1 LEYGFSGFAFG
12 PGMGKAVASV
22 LKVIARMRRL
32 TLATLALLAL
42 SACTTP
48 RPPSQVCRGF
58 GLTGDTAV
66 PAALTETGPIAA
78 EVERLLT
85 LRAPT
90 ARGPIVVN
98 YLVMSTGGQY
108 GAFGSGFL
116 RGWGENAADPR
127 PVFDIVTGA
136 SAGGVIAPFALAG
149 QGFDESLTLNAG
161 IGTAD
166 VLRQR
171 NPLEMLTATS
181 IMDISGFESRIRTA
195 ITPALVAQLA
205 QDHAQG
211 RSAFVG
217 TVNLDTSGFE
227 VVDLARIA
235 AEDPRAE
242 PCIEEAIL
250 ATSAIPGLFPPR
262 NINDHLYVDA
272 GLRDHVF
279 FAGVRQAIGRAKAR
293 GIQVQLNAFII
304 INGDLRAP
312 VTPVEHNLRA
322 LALRSM
328 SIVTDQG
335 LRKSV
340 LEVLRLGEET
350 QWNIRAITAR
360 EVDLSSCGGVTTAVE
375 SKEEALFDACTT
387 QALFNA
393 GRAYGQSAHI
403 PWLTA
408 GELRAMAN
416 AP

>member
-1 LEYGFSGFAFG
+1 MKRL
-12 PGMGKAVASV
+12 V
-22 LKVIARMRRL
+22 LAG
-32 TLATLALLAL
+32 LALLTL
-42 SACTTP
+42 HACTTP
-48 RPPSQVCRGF
+48 RPPSQMCRGF
-58 GLTGDTAV
+58 GLSGDTSLPAGDTA
-66 PAALTETGPIAA
+66 TGPIAA
-78 EVERLLT
+78 EVERLLN

-90 ARGPIVVN
+90 ARGPIVVD

-116 RGWGENAADPR
+116 SGWGENTSQPR
-127 PVFDIVTGA
+127 PEFDIVTGA

-149 QGFDESLTLNAG
+149 TGFDASLTLNAG
-161 IGTAD
+161 IGTED
-166 VLRQR
+166 VLRR
-171 NPLEMLTATS
+171 RSPFEMLTATS
-181 IMDISGFESRIRTA
+181 IMDISGFEGRIRQA
-195 ITPALVAQLA
+195 IVPGLVAALA
-205 QDHAQG
+205 QGHLQG

-217 TVNLDTSGFE
+217 TVNLDTSAFE

-262 NINDHLYVDA
+262 HINDNLYVDA

-293 GIQVQLNAFII
+293 GLTVQLNAYII

-322 LALRSM
+322 LTLRSM

-360 EVDLSSCGGVTTAVE
+360 EVDLSACGGATTAVE
-375 SKEEALFDACTT
+375 SKEEALFDVCTT
-387 QALFNA
+387 QALFDA
-393 GRAYGQSAHI
+393 GRAYGRAADI

-408 GELRAMAN
+408 EELRALAN

>member
-1 LEYGFSGFAFG
+1 MAFG
-12 PGMGKAVASV
+12 RGMGKLRSNRWKAFAPM
-22 LKVIARMRRL
+22 KRL
-32 TLATLALLAL
+32 ALVNHALLALALLAL
-42 SACTTP
+42 TACTTP

-58 GLTGDTAV
+58 GLTGDTAL
-66 PAALTETGPIAA
+66 PAGDSQTGPIAA
-78 EVERLLT
+78 EVERLLN

-90 ARGPIVVN
+90 TRGPIVLN

-116 RGWGENAADPR
+116 RGWGENLTDPR
-127 PVFDIVTGA
+127 PQFDIVTGA

-161 IGTAD
+161 TGTED
-166 VLRQR
+166 VLRR
-171 NPLEMLTATS
+171 RSPFELLTASS

-195 ITPALVAQLA
+195 ITPALVTQLA
-205 QDHAQG
+205 QNHAQG

-217 TVNLDTSGFE
+217 TVNLDTSAFE

-293 GIQVQLNAFII
+293 GLTVQLNAFII

-360 EVDLSSCGGVTTAVE
+360 DVDLSACGRVTTAVE
-375 SKEEALFDACTT
+375 SKEEALFDVCTT
-387 QALFNA
+387 QALFDA
-393 GRAYGQSAHI
+393 GRAYGQSAAI
-403 PWLTA
+403 PWLSSD
-408 GELRAMAN
+408 ELRTMAN

>member
-1 LEYGFSGFAFG
+1 MPRF
-12 PGMGKAVASV
+12 
-22 LKVIARMRRL
+22 
-32 TLATLALLAL
+32 ALLAL
-42 SACTTP
+42 TLIVTLTGCTTP
-48 RPPSQVCRGF
+48 RPPSQTCRGF
-58 GLTGDTAV
+58 GLTGDSSL
-66 PAALTETGPIAA
+66 PAGGNQTGPIAA
-78 EVERLLT
+78 EVDRLLA
-85 LRAPT
+85 LRSGPGS
-90 ARGPIVVN
+90 RGPIVVD

-116 RGWGENAADPR
+116 SGWGENTSQPR
-127 PVFDIVTGA
+127 PEFDIVTGA

-149 QGFDESLTLNAG
+149 HGFDDSLTLNAG
-161 IGTAD
+161 IGTED
-166 VLRQR
+166 VLRR
-171 NPLEMLTATS
+171 RSPLEMLGANS
-181 IMDISGFESRIRTA
+181 IMDISLFEARIRAA
-195 ITPALVAQLA
+195 IDPPLIAAMAQGHL
-205 QDHAQG
+205 QG

-217 TVNLDTSGFE
+217 TVNLDTSAFE

-235 AEDPRAE
+235 AEDPNAE

-262 NINDHLYVDA
+262 NINGQLYVDA

-293 GIQVQLNAFII
+293 GLTVQLNAYII

-312 VTPVEHNLRA
+312 TSPVEHNLRS

-328 SIVTDQG
+328 SIITDQG

-360 EVDLSSCGGVTTAVE
+360 EVDLSACGAATTAVE
-375 SKEEALFDACTT
+375 AKEEALFDACTT
-387 QALFNA
+387 QALFDA
-393 GRAYGQSAHI
+393 GRAYGQAADI

-408 GELRAMAN
+408 DELRALAN

>member
-1 LEYGFSGFAFG
+1 MKRL
-12 PGMGKAVASV
+12 KLAV
-22 LKVIARMRRL
+22 L
-32 TLATLALLAL
+32 TLFALT
-42 SACTTP
+42 ACTTP
-48 RPPSQVCRGF
+48 RPPSQTCRGF
-58 GLTGDTAV
+58 GLTGDTAL
-66 PAALTETGPIAA
+66 PAATSDIGPIAA
-78 EVERLLT
+78 EVERLLN

-90 ARGPIVVN
+90 PQGPIVVN

-116 RGWGENAADPR
+116 SGWGENTVEPR
-127 PVFDIVTGA
+127 PEFDIVTGA

-149 QGFDESLTLNAG
+149 QGFDASLTLNAG
-161 IGTAD
+161 IGTDD
-166 VLRQR
+166 VLRR
-171 NPLEMLTATS
+171 RSAVEMLTATS
-181 IMDISGFESRIRTA
+181 VMDISRFESRIRQA
-195 ITPALVAQLA
+195 IDPTLIAALA
-205 QDHAQG
+205 QDHLDG

-217 TVNLDTSGFE
+217 TVNLDTSAFE

-235 AEDPRAE
+235 AEDPQAE

-262 NINDHLYVDA
+262 SINGALYVDA

-293 GIQVQLNAFII
+293 GLRVQLNAYII

-312 VTPVEHNLRA
+312 VTPVDHNLRA

-328 SIVTDQG
+328 SIITDQG

-340 LEVLRLGEET
+340 LEVLRLGTET

-360 EVDLSSCGGVTTAVE
+360 DVDLSACGGATTAVE
-375 SKEEALFDACTT
+375 SKEEALFDICTT
-387 QALFNA
+387 QALFDA
-393 GRAYGQSAHI
+393 GRAYGQSAVI

-408 GELRAMAN
+408 DELRGLAN
-416 AP
+416 RP